1 MVRRFQSGK
10 RVFCILSRR
19 DFLDFSSQKDLNLY
33 ILDRHARF
41 AVRLNTLLNAGYFPG
56 EELLLVSNR
65 PHSKTV
71 SDRAALNY
79 EDKIFAIIKLP

>member
-1 MVRRFQSGK
+1 METLVLETITKNEFSMDNQNQS
-10 RVFCILSRR
+10 I
-19 DFLDFSSQKDLNLY
+19 SSPNLNVKDLNLY
-33 ILDRHARF
+33 ILDRHSRF

-71 SDRAALNY
+71 SGRSSP
-79 EDKIFAIIKLP
+79 KS